1 MYVRF
6 IIEYLFDTI
15 TQKSAEQMCNI
26 GVMTD
31 L

>member
-1 MYVRF
+1 MYARF
-6 IIEYLFDTI
+6 IIEYLFDTT